1 MYIYI
6 YIYIYIR
13 FLYIIVY
20 YKVESPSF
28 FSISFSTP
36 NKAVLHTGN
45 VWILKSA
52 DFPSFTEVMSG
63 SSIAPGEQLIHTTCV
78 ITY

>member
-1 MYIYI
+1 M
-6 YIYIYIR
+6 
-13 FLYIIVY
+13 YIIVY

>member
-1 MYIYI
+1 MSIYI
-6 YIYIYIR
+6 YFR
-13 FLYIIVY
+13 FFYIIVY

-28 FSISFSTP
+28 CSISFSTP
-36 NKAVLHTGN
+36 KKAVLHTGK

-52 DFPSFTEVMSG
+52 DFPSFIEVKSG
-63 SSIAPGEQLIHTTCV
+63 SSVAPGEQLICTTCV